1 VARLVDF
8 LSKFEYGEATNRV
21 NLMTVHEMADMLG
34 VTPESVSRILAE
46 FKRNH
51 TLHRVESCMQEKYTI
66 DTLRLQH
73 EARQ

>member
-46 FKRNH
+46 F
-51 TLHRVESCMQEKYTI
+51 
-66 DTLRLQH
+66 
-73 EARQ
+73 